1 MDHDLRKVGT
11 GMKGELTILGILML
25 AVAQWYASDSPRSRK
40 IAYGLFG
47 LAAAIAVVM
56 AVRGSL

>member
-1 MDHDLRKVGT
+1 
-11 GMKGELTILGILML
+11 ML
-25 AVAQWYASDSPRSRK
+25 AIAQLFAGDSPRSRQ

-47 LAAAIAVVM
+47 LGAVMAMVI